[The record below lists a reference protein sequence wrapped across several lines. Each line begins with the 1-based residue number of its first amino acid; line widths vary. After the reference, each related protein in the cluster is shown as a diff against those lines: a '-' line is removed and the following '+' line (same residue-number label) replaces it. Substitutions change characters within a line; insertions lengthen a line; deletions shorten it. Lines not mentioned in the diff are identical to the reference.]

1 MKRLVVLAALTAAS
15 PASLGVSS
23 AHAVCDG
30 CVVSA
35 VNNMNANLST
45 QIQGTTQAVIAAQ
58 TAIVTALG
66 QSTAQLSGYETRT
79 ARSQQRVEDAA
90 QQIETMR
97 QRDLARAKAEGGRY
111 DPAPSACGDLSGVLQ
126 FGGGSSSQGVGGND
140 LVNSSRNR
148 GRGNGPEGQETTLGG
163 LAIAQNIVA
172 DREQLKGLGGYLDPT
187 TDLRLILEAQ
197 TLDTSDEQVAKA
209 SARLLN
215 NIVDPSPAKPLTAG
229 ELKLP
234 QGQAQLAARQIDEAR
249 RSASNSVFAYLGD
262 LAAPT
267 GGSGL
272 VDWAKKAA
280 PASYS
285 NTIGDQ
291 VSTQQVI
298 DIFVQSRFANPDWHQ
313 ELARMAPEAVNRE
326 IALTNALNLH
336 VNWMMFQLMK
346 REAAVSATHLAADL
360 DNRDT
365 GGTAITTGF
374 KAASN

>member
-1 MKRLVVLAALTAAS
+1 MKRLVILAALAAS
-15 PASLGVSS
+15 SSGLFASVQS
-23 AHAVCDG
+23 AYAVCDG
-30 CVVSA
+30 CVVGA
-35 VNNMNANLST
+35 VNNMNANVT
-45 QIQGTTQAVIAAQ
+45 AQIQTSTAA
-58 TAIVTALG
+58 IITALG

-111 DPAPSACGDLSGVLQ
+111 DPAPSACRDLSGVLQ
-126 FGGGSSSQGVGGND
+126 FGGGTSSQGVGGND
-140 LVNSSRNR
+140 LVNAARNR
-148 GRGNGPEGQETTLGG
+148 GRGNEKEGDEVNRGG
-163 LAIAQNIVA
+163 LAIAQGIVN
-172 DREQLKGLGGYLDPT
+172 DREELKGLGGYLDPT
-187 TDLRLILEAQ
+187 TDLRLMLEPQ
-197 TLDTSDEQVAKA
+197 TLDTSEGEVAKA
-209 SARLLN
+209 AARLVN
-215 NIVDPSPAKPLTAG
+215 NIVDPTPARPLTDG
-229 ELKLP
+229 EKKTP
-234 QGQAQLAARQIDEAR
+234 QGKAQLAARQIDEAR
-249 RSASNSVFAYLGD
+249 RSAAHSIFAYLGD

-285 NTIGDQ
+285 NTIGDK

-298 DIFVQSRFANPDWHQ
+298 DIFVQSRFSNPDWHQ
-313 ELARMAPEAVNRE
+313 ELAKMAPEAVNRE

-346 REAAVSATHLAADL
+346 REAAVSATQLATEL

-365 GGTAITTGF
+365 TGTAITTRF
-374 KAASN
+374 QTAAAQ